1 MLAPD
6 GRRIGG
12 PHLGLHKRVSVFESL
27 RHCLIFALRLL
38 AARRLH
44 RFLRR
49 FLCVVGSWMDGRR
62 HIPTVIKLAR
72 RKRKCH
78 PRYSAGRSAPLA
90 DFSYMYVRTYEGENV
105 KSFTTFIAM
114 QPLVADHAF
123 MPHLKALY
131 VPFHM
136 AYSGLICSKGLQS
149 DRPK

>member
-1 MLAPD
+1 MLALD

-62 HIPTVIKLAR
+62 LIPTVIKLAR

-90 DFSYMYVRTYEGENV
+90 DFSYMYVRTYCSYAILPKWHNRLQVVGYNV
-105 KSFTTFIAM
+105 
-114 QPLVADHAF
+114 L
-123 MPHLKALY
+123 LLY
-131 VPFHM
+131 ASPMIF
-136 AYSGLICSKGLQS
+136 L
-149 DRPK
+149 

>member
-1 MLAPD
+1 MLALD

-38 AARRLH
+38 AARRLTRLH

-90 DFSYMYVRTYEGENV
+90 DFSVMPFSPNGIIAYNVLLIYASLMIFRRWYYVV
-105 KSFTTFIAM
+105 
-114 QPLVADHAF
+114 
-123 MPHLKALY
+123 
-131 VPFHM
+131 
-136 AYSGLICSKGLQS
+136 QS
-149 DRPK
+149 SM